1 MLSSWQLNL
10 QTQCTQK
17 KHKLLWVEVA
27 NLSVFELLLN
37 MFDDAT
43 TIQALEGP
51 LKQLRSNLAGS
62 GHHSS
67 YWN

>member
-1 MLSSWQLNL
+1 MYSEKA
-10 QTQCTQK
+10 CIIA
-17 KHKLLWVEVA
+17 VEVKEIVVT

-37 MFDDAT
+37 MFDDVT

-51 LKQLRSNLAGS
+51 LKQLRSNLTGS

-67 YWN
+67 Y